1 MPPEAVP
8 LIIALACLLLASAA
22 CSGTETALFR
32 LSAADRALITRSH
45 PASGR
50 ALERLLGDPRG
61 LLVTILLLNNTV
73 NVAYFLLSSLLAV
86 RVEGATAT
94 AVAGASTFLAITLLG
109 EVLPKLVVG
118 PARVQVATLVAPP
131 LLAIFQILNPVRR
144 VLDGFVV
151 APLAELVRPAQRGH
165 GPSVSSD
172 ELTALIEVAS
182 ARGSV
187 GEHEEE
193 ILGAVVELHERRVRE
208 AMTHRSD
215 IHWLDEATTGEV
227 EILETVRRT
236 GVTTYLVCRGSLD
249 RGVVGVLDALAY
261 MRERERLRAQGQR
274 QDPPIHVAISKPHY
288 VPVNT
293 RLDRLLQVFRDR
305 ATRFAICVDERGVI
319 QGVVTLA
326 DVVRFMTSS
335 GAAPGE
341 RAREEVSQLAPGRW
355 RVPGALPVRDWAD
368 FFGHDDGEPDIDAR
382 VTTIAGLVVSRL
394 GRLPRVGDS
403 VRVGNLDLHVG
414 AMDGRRI
421 EHVVVSLAP
430 EAEEA
435 A

>member
-1 MPPEAVP
+1 MPPEAFP
-8 LIIALACLLLASAA
+8 LIIAMLCLMLASAV

-32 LSAADRALITRSH
+32 LSGADRALIARSH

-73 NVAYFLLSSLLAV
+73 NVAFFLLSSLLAV
-86 RVEGATAT
+86 RMEGATAT
-94 AVAGASTFLAITLLG
+94 AIAGTASFFALTLVG

-118 PARVQVATLVAPP
+118 PARVPVATVVAPP
-131 LLAIFQILNPVRR
+131 LLALFQVLNPVRR
-144 VLDGFVV
+144 VLDGFIV
-151 APLAELVRPAQRGH
+151 APLAELVRPAHRGH
-165 GPSVSSD
+165 GPSVTSD

-208 AMTHRSD
+208 AMTHRTD

-236 GVTTYLVCRGSLD
+236 GVHTYLVCRGSLD
-249 RGVVGVLDALAY
+249 AGVVGVLDALTY
-261 MRERERLRAQGQR
+261 MRERERLRALGKR
-274 QDPPIHVAISKPHY
+274 HDPPISVAISKPHF
-288 VPVNT
+288 VPENT

-305 ATRFAICVDERGVI
+305 GSRFAICVDERGVI
-319 QGVVTLA
+319 QGVVTLG

-335 GAAPGE
+335 GSAPGE
-341 RAREEVSQLAPGRW
+341 RPREVVSQVGPGSW
-355 RVPGALPVRDWAD
+355 RVPGGLPVRDWAD
-368 FFGHDDGEPDIDAR
+368 FFGHDDGEPDIDQR
-382 VTTIAGLVVSRL
+382 VTTIAGLVVARL
-394 GRLPRVGDS
+394 GRLPRVGDC

-421 EHVVVSLAP
+421 EHVLVSLAP
-430 EAEEA
+430 EAEDA
-435 A
+435 P